1 MHPAAESPS
10 SRSCGGSERGS
21 SLIEVVF
28 AALILVVGLLSVAQ
42 LLAVTIRAEAMARN
56 GAEATRVAQGKLD
69 ALMKASF
76 DTNPQVQITPVGT
89 DSLAANV
96 ANYFDTPTARTIRR
110 WRVDAGPA
118 STRVLTVRVLIA
130 NGTTTM
136 RLVDL
141 TTLLRR
147 W

>member
-1 MHPAAESPS
+1 LRPAAESPS
-10 SRSCGGSERGS
+10 SRSRGGSEGGFT
-21 SLIEVVF
+21 LIEVIF

-42 LLAVTIRAEAMARN
+42 LLAVTIRAEALARN
-56 GAEATRVAQGKLD
+56 GAEATRLAQGELD
-69 ALMKASF
+69 SLMKASF
-76 DTNPQVQITPVGT
+76 DTNPNVQITPVGT

-96 ANYFDTPTARTIRR
+96 ANYFDTPTPRTIRR

-118 STRVLTVRVLIA
+118 GTRVLTVRVLIA
-130 NGTTTM
+130 NGSTTM
-136 RLVDL
+136 RIVDL